1 MGKGQ
6 SKSHIVIFVEGDTD
20 QIFFEGLL
28 EYYRNHSSTPVH
40 SCEVKNLK
48 GVSRYT
54 SKVIGKLKNEI
65 CPKARKKGMEVKAVC
80 CSYDTDVFE
89 FAERPIV
96 DWKKVERVVKALKIQ
111 NFCQIKVE
119 RMIEDWILD
128 DIAGLS
134 RYLKLNEVP
143 KLSGDNAFNKI
154 QTLFKRANKVYLK
167 GISIKGF
174 VGEMD
179 FTPIRKCRKSA
190 LSELETL
197 LNVNID

>member
-65 CPKARKKGMEVKAVC
+65 CPKARKK
-80 CSYDTDVFE
+80 
-89 FAERPIV
+89 ERPIV
-96 DWKKVERVVKALKIQ
+96 DWKKVEREVKALKIQ

-119 RMIEDWILD
+119 
-128 DIAGLS
+128 
-134 RYLKLNEVP
+134 
-143 KLSGDNAFNKI
+143 
-154 QTLFKRANKVYLK
+154 
-167 GISIKGF
+167 
-174 VGEMD
+174 
-179 FTPIRKCRKSA
+179 
-190 LSELETL
+190 
-197 LNVNID
+197 

>member
-6 SKSHIVIFVEGDTD
+6 LKPHIVIFVEGDTD

-28 EYYRNHSSTPVH
+28 EYYRKHSSTPIH

-65 CPKARKKGMEVKAVC
+65 CPKAHKKGMEVKAVC

-96 DWKKVERVVKALKIQ
+96 DWKKVDGLWRALGRDMLLTLEVGGYDG
-111 NFCQIKVE
+111 VE
-119 RMIEDWILD
+119 E
-128 DIAGLS
+128 
-134 RYLKLNEVP
+134 
-143 KLSGDNAFNKI
+143 
-154 QTLFKRANKVYLK
+154 
-167 GISIKGF
+167 
-174 VGEMD
+174 GEMD
-179 FTPIRKCRKSA
+179 GDVRIFVGDIHEDVLRCDGDGEFFHTFADEGGFLCFAGFDFSA
-190 LSELETL
+190 
-197 LNVNID
+197 DKFP

>member
-1 MGKGQ
+1 MGKEQ
-6 SKSHIVIFVEGDTD
+6 LKPHIVIFVEGDTD

-28 EYYRNHSSTPVH
+28 EYYRKNSSTSIH

-65 CPKARKKGMEVKAVC
+65 CPKIQRKGMEVKAVC

-96 DWKKVERVVKALKIQ
+96 DWKKVEREVKALKIQ

-119 RMIEDWILD
+119 HMIEDWILD
-128 DIAGLS
+128 DMTGLS
-134 RYLKLNEVP
+134 KYLKLNEIS
-143 KLSGDNAFNKI
+143 KLSGDNAFDKI
-154 QTLFKRANKVYLK
+154 QNLFKRANKVYFK

-174 VGEMD
+174 IAEMN
-179 FTPIRKCRKSA
+179 FTPIRKRRKSA
-190 LSELETL
+190 LHELETL
-197 LNVNID
+197 LNVNIL

>member
-1 MGKGQ
+1 
-6 SKSHIVIFVEGDTD
+6 
-20 QIFFEGLL
+20 
-28 EYYRNHSSTPVH
+28 
-40 SCEVKNLK
+40 
-48 GVSRYT
+48 
-54 SKVIGKLKNEI
+54 
-65 CPKARKKGMEVKAVC
+65 
-80 CSYDTDVFE
+80 
-89 FAERPIV
+89 
-96 DWKKVERVVKALKIQ
+96 VEREVKALKIQ

>member
-96 DWKKVERVVKALKIQ
+96 
-111 NFCQIKVE
+111 
-119 RMIEDWILD
+119 
-128 DIAGLS
+128 GLT
-134 RYLKLNEVP
+134 R
-143 KLSGDNAFNKI
+143 
-154 QTLFKRANKVYLK
+154 
-167 GISIKGF
+167 
-174 VGEMD
+174 
-179 FTPIRKCRKSA
+179 
-190 LSELETL
+190 
-197 LNVNID
+197 

>member
-89 FAERPIV
+89 FAERPSLIGRR
-96 DWKKVERVVKALKIQ
+96 WNVK
-111 NFCQIKVE
+111 
-119 RMIEDWILD
+119 
-128 DIAGLS
+128 
-134 RYLKLNEVP
+134 
-143 KLSGDNAFNKI
+143 
-154 QTLFKRANKVYLK
+154 
-167 GISIKGF
+167 
-174 VGEMD
+174 
-179 FTPIRKCRKSA
+179 
-190 LSELETL
+190 
-197 LNVNID
+197 

>member
-65 CPKARKKGMEVKAVC
+65 CPKARKKGMEVKAVVAATTPM
-80 CSYDTDVFE
+80 SLNLQN
-89 FAERPIV
+89 APSLIGRR
-96 DWKKVERVVKALKIQ
+96 WNVK
-111 NFCQIKVE
+111 
-119 RMIEDWILD
+119 
-128 DIAGLS
+128 
-134 RYLKLNEVP
+134 
-143 KLSGDNAFNKI
+143 
-154 QTLFKRANKVYLK
+154 
-167 GISIKGF
+167 
-174 VGEMD
+174 
-179 FTPIRKCRKSA
+179 
-190 LSELETL
+190 
-197 LNVNID
+197 

>member
-96 DWKKVERVVKALKIQ
+96 DWKKVEREVKALKIQ

-167 GISIKGF
+167 GISRLGGQK
-174 VGEMD
+174 VG
-179 FTPIRKCRKSA
+179 
-190 LSELETL
+190 
-197 LNVNID
+197 